1 MDFLVCKRGC
11 VGVRQ
16 SSLSDSVITGVK
28 DIIEA
33 ISRARN
39 IAEGTRKGVTV
50 ALFTSDAKLIYGWKV
65 MGEGKL
71 KYEDLDVIQDIF
83 YDVSTEDFK
92 LAKRQYEIRRNL
104 HLTTIN

>member
-11 VGVRQ
+11 IGVRQ
-16 SSLSDSVITGVK
+16 SSLSDSVITGV
-28 DIIEA
+28 DNVLEA
-33 ISRARN
+33 ISHARN
-39 IAEGTRKGVTV
+39 IADGARKGVTV

-71 KYEDLDVIQDIF
+71 KYEDLDVVQDIF
-83 YDVSTEDFK
+83 YDVTPEDFK

-104 HLTTIN
+104 HLN